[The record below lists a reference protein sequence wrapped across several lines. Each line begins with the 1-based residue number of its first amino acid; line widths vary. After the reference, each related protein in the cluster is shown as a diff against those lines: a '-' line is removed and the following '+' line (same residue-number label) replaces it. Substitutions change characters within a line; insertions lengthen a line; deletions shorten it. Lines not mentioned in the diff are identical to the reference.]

1 VASRVIGLANDLSGF
16 VWRACKT
23 RKGLGGSN
31 PPSPPPSLAA
41 AAISGEQREMAA
53 FVARFERSNR
63 TREGRIVMS
72 FDAVRV
78 FLSARAQ
85 VVRFRNCF
93 G

>member
-1 VASRVIGLANDLSGF
+1 
-16 VWRACKT
+16 
-23 RKGLGGSN
+23 
-31 PPSPPPSLAA
+31 
-41 AAISGEQREMAA
+41 MAA

-63 TREGRIVMS
+63 TREGRILMS